1 MSIRFDE
8 DIGKRDKEDEHNK
21 KYKKN
26 NKRKNQEEQNQ
37 VQENERKKSKQEM
50 TSKIRDEVISFPSA
64 IYLLVGM
71 LMFQSC
77 YPLHWQSF
85 IWLTSKMGSVGA
97 IGFAINWYFLM
108 TCS

>member
-26 NKRKNQEEQNQ
+26 NKRKAQEEQNQ

-50 TSKIRDEVISFPSA
+50 MSKIRDEVIYFPSVPY
-64 IYLLVGM
+64 ICWWE
-71 LMFQSC
+71 S
-77 YPLHWQSF
+77 
-85 IWLTSKMGSVGA
+85 
-97 IGFAINWYFLM
+97 
-108 TCS
+108 